1 MCIVDIT
8 DKIVYLTTVNVGI
21 DMLLAGVERRRYI
34 IGVTCMAS
42 WCYGMVVAIFMRVR
56 AILFKVSWLIYIAGF

>member
-8 DKIVYLTTVNVGI
+8 DKIAYLTTVNVGI

-34 IGVTCMAS
+34 IGVMA
-42 WCYGMVVAIFMRVR
+42 YDMVVAIFIPPKS
-56 AILFKVSWLIYIAGF
+56 ILFSENVQFG